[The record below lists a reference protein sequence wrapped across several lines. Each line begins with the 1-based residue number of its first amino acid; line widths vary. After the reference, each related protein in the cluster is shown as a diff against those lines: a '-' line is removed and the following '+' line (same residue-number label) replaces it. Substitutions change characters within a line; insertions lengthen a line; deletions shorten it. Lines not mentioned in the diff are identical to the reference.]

1 VNLRVTETK
10 KKTMYEFH
18 KVKIKK
24 IQQETAN
31 AVIWTLDIP
40 VYYKPTFIWQAGQHL
55 TFKKEVNGEEIRRSY
70 SIFNPANSD
79 DIKVLIK
86 KVDDGQF
93 SEPAQS
99 QYKVGDTVEV
109 MAPTGHFVMV
119 PQDDKNYA
127 MFAAGSGIT
136 PIMGMIHE
144 VLNNSNSHINLYY
157 GNSTVESTLLKTQLA
172 DFKDQY
178 PSRLSISYFLS
189 QEPIDVELY
198 AGRIDAKK
206 VMKIFN
212 NELDHID
219 IAGYFLCGPGGM
231 IDEVK
236 SVLAE
241 NGVDESIIHSEQF
254 LSDGQV
260 MSEKKKTATLDS
272 GVMVTIDGVTSRY
285 EIKQG
290 EDKTLLDAA
299 LVAKI
304 KMPYS
309 CKAGVCATCRC
320 KLVEG
325 EVEMLN
331 NYSLEDWELKK
342 GYILSCQSLPKT
354 KKIVIDYDG

>member
-1 VNLRVTETK
+1 
-10 KKTMYEFH
+10 MYEFH
-18 KVKIKK
+18 KVKIKD
-24 IQQETAN
+24 IQQETAD

-40 VYYKPTFIWQAGQHL
+40 VYFKPTFIWQAGQHL
-55 TFKKEVNGEEIRRSY
+55 TFKKEINGEEIRRSY

-86 KVDDGQF
+86 KVDDGLF

-99 QYKVGDTVEV
+99 EYKVGDAVEV

-119 PQDDKNYA
+119 PQDDKTYA

-136 PIMGMIHE
+136 PIMGMIYE

-172 DFKDQY
+172 DLKDQY
-178 PSRLSISYFLS
+178 PERLSISYFLS

-198 AGRIDAKK
+198 AGRIDAGK
-206 VMKIFN
+206 VTKIFN
-212 NELDHID
+212 NELKALD

-241 NGVDESIIHSEQF
+241 KGVDDKIIHSEQF
-254 LSDGQV
+254 LSEGQV

-299 LVAKI
+299 LDAKI

-325 EVEMLN
+325 EVDMQN
-331 NYSLEDWELKK
+331 NYSLEDWELEK
-342 GYILSCQSLPKT
+342 GYILTCQSLPKT

>member
-1 VNLRVTETK
+1 
-10 KKTMYEFH
+10 MYEFH
-18 KVKIKK
+18 KVTIKN
-24 IQQETAN
+24 IQQETSD

-40 VYYKPTFIWQAGQHL
+40 VYFKPTFIWQAGQHL
-55 TFKKEVNGEEIRRSY
+55 TFRKEVNGEEIRRSY
-70 SIFNPANSD
+70 SIFNPPNNSIKGD

-86 KVDDGQF
+86 KVDGGLF

-99 QYKVGDTVEV
+99 EYQIGDTVEI
-109 MAPTGHFVMV
+109 MAPTGNFIMV
-119 PQDDKNYA
+119 PQDDKTYA
-127 MFAAGSGIT
+127 LFAAGSGIT
-136 PIMGMIHE
+136 PIMGMIYE
-144 VLNNSNSHINLYY
+144 VMKNSNSHINLYY
-157 GNSTVESTLLKTQLA
+157 GNSTVASTLLKTELA
-172 DFKDQY
+172 DLKDQY
-178 PSRLSISYFLS
+178 PDRLSISYFLS

-198 AGRIDAKK
+198 AGRINADK
-206 VMKIFN
+206 VARIFN
-212 NELDHID
+212 NQLEQLD

-236 SVLAE
+236 SVLA
-241 NGVDESIIHSEQF
+241 NKGVDKAIVHSEQF
-254 LSDGQV
+254 LSEGQV

-285 EIKQG
+285 EIKEG

-299 LVAKI
+299 LDAKI

-320 KLVEG
+320 KLIEG

-331 NYSLEDWELKK
+331 NYSLEEWELEK

-354 KKIVIDYDG
+354 KKITLDYDS

>member
-1 VNLRVTETK
+1 
-10 KKTMYEFH
+10 MYEFH
-18 KVKIKK
+18 KVKIKD
-24 IQQETAN
+24 IQQETSD

-40 VYYKPTFIWQAGQHL
+40 VYFKPTFIWQAGQHL

-70 SIFNPANSD
+70 SIVNPANSD

-86 KVDDGQF
+86 KVEEGQF
-93 SEPAQS
+93 SVPAQTE
-99 QYKVGDTVEV
+99 YKVGDTVEV

-119 PQDDKNYA
+119 PQDDKTYA

-136 PIMGMIHE
+136 PILGMIYE
-144 VLNNSNSHINLYY
+144 VMNNSNSHINLYY
-157 GNSTVESTLLKTQLA
+157 GNSTVESTLMKTQLA
-172 DFKDQY
+172 DLKDQY
-178 PSRLSISYFLS
+178 PERLSISYFLS

-198 AGRIDAKK
+198 AGRINAEKVAK
-206 VMKIFN
+206 IYN
-212 NELDHID
+212 NELEALD
-219 IAGYFLCGPGGM
+219 IAGYYLCGPGGM

-236 SVLAE
+236 SVLAKK
-241 NGVDESIIHSEQF
+241 GVNDKIIHSEQF
-254 LSDGQV
+254 LSEGQV

-299 LVAKI
+299 LDAKI

-325 EVEMLN
+325 EVDMQN
-331 NYSLEDWELKK
+331 NYSLENWELEK

>member
-1 VNLRVTETK
+1 
-10 KKTMYEFH
+10 MYEFH
-18 KVKIKK
+18 KVKIKN
-24 IQQETAN
+24 IQQETN
-31 AVIWTLDIP
+31 DAVIWTLDIP
-40 VYYKPTFIWQAGQHL
+40 VYYQPTFIWQAGQHL
-55 TFKKEVNGEEIRRSY
+55 TFKKNVNGEEIRRSY
-70 SIFNPANSD
+70 SIFNPSNSD

-86 KVDDGQF
+86 KVDGGLF
-93 SEPAQS
+93 SQAAQS
-99 QYKVGDTVEV
+99 EYKVGDTLEV

-136 PIMGMIHE
+136 PVLGMIYE
-144 VLNNSNSHINLYY
+144 VLHHSNSHINLYY
-157 GNSTVESTLLKTQLA
+157 GNSTVQSTLLKSQLA
-172 DFKDQY
+172 DLKDQY
-178 PSRLSISYFLS
+178 PERLSISYFLS
-189 QEPIDVELY
+189 QEPIDVALY
-198 AGRIDAKK
+198 SGRINTDKVITIFKK
-206 VMKIFN
+206 
-212 NELDHID
+212 ELQQLD
-219 IAGYFLCGPGGM
+219 IAGYYLCGPGGM

-236 SVLAE
+236 AVLTE
-241 NGVDESIIHSEQF
+241 NGVDKTIIHSEQF
-254 LSDGQV
+254 LSEGQV

-299 LVAKI
+299 LDSKI

-320 KLVEG
+320 KLAEG

-331 NYSLEDWELKK
+331 NYSLEDWELEK

>member
-1 VNLRVTETK
+1 
-10 KKTMYEFH
+10 MYEFH
-18 KVKIKK
+18 KVKIKN
-24 IQQETAN
+24 IQQETTD

-40 VYYKPTFIWQAGQHL
+40 VYFKSTFIWQAGQHL
-55 TFKKEVNGEEIRRSY
+55 TFRKEVNGEEIRRSY

-79 DIKVLIK
+79 DIQVLIK
-86 KVDDGQF
+86 RVEGGLF
-93 SEPAQS
+93 SQPAQS
-99 QYKVGDTVEV
+99 EYKVGDSVEV
-109 MAPTGHFVMV
+109 MAPTGYFVMV

-144 VLNNSNSHINLYY
+144 VMSNSNSHINLYY
-157 GNSTVESTLLKTQLA
+157 SNSTVESTLLKTQLA
-172 DFKDQY
+172 DLKDQY
-178 PSRLSISYFLS
+178 PERLSIGYFLS

-198 AGRIDAKK
+198 SGRINADK
-206 VMKIFN
+206 VKIIYN
-212 NELDHID
+212 NELKSLD

-236 SVLAE
+236 AVLAE
-241 NGVDESIIHSEQF
+241 KGVDKKIIHSEQF
-254 LSDGQV
+254 LSQGQV

-299 LVAKI
+299 LDAKI

-325 EVEMLN
+325 KIEMLN
-331 NYSLEDWELKK
+331 NYSLEDWELEK

>member
-1 VNLRVTETK
+1 
-10 KKTMYEFH
+10 MYEFH
-18 KVKIKK
+18 KVKIKD
-24 IQQETAN
+24 IQQETSD

-40 VYYKPTFIWQAGQHL
+40 VYFKPTFIWQAGQHL
-55 TFKKEVNGEEIRRSY
+55 TFKKEVNGKEIRRSY

-86 KVDDGQF
+86 RVDEGQF
-93 SEPAQS
+93 SVPAQNEY
-99 QYKVGDTVEV
+99 QIGDTVEV

-136 PIMGMIHE
+136 PVLGMIYE
-144 VLNNSNSHINLYY
+144 VMNNSNSHINLYY
-157 GNSTVESTLLKTQLA
+157 GNSTVESTLMKMQLT
-172 DFKDQY
+172 DLKDQY
-178 PSRLSISYFLS
+178 PERLSVSYFLS

-198 AGRIDAKK
+198 SGRIDAGK
-206 VMKIFN
+206 VTKIFN
-212 NELDHID
+212 KELKALD
-219 IAGYFLCGPGGM
+219 IAGYYLCGPGGM

-241 NGVDESIIHSEQF
+241 KGIDDKIIHSEQF
-254 LSDGQV
+254 LSEGQV
-260 MSEKKKTATLDS
+260 MSEKKKTALLDS
-272 GVMVTIDGVTSRY
+272 GVMVTIDGVTSRF

-299 LVAKI
+299 LDAKI

-325 EVEMLN
+325 EVDMLN
-331 NYSLEDWELKK
+331 NYSLEDWELEK
-342 GYILSCQSLPKT
+342 GYILTCQSLPKT

>member
-1 VNLRVTETK
+1 
-10 KKTMYEFH
+10 MYEFH
-18 KVKIKK
+18 KVKLKD
-24 IQQETAN
+24 IQQETSN

-40 VYYKPTFIWQAGQHL
+40 VYFKPTFIWQAGQHL

-70 SIFNPANSD
+70 SIVNPTNSE
-79 DIKVLIK
+79 DIQVLIK
-86 KVDDGQF
+86 KVEGGLF
-93 SEPAQS
+93 SEPAQTD
-99 QYKVGDTVEV
+99 YKIGESVEV

-119 PQDDKNYA
+119 PQDDKTYV

-136 PIMGMIHE
+136 PVLGMIYE
-144 VLNNSNSHINLYY
+144 VLLNSNSQINLYY

-172 DFKDQY
+172 DLKDQY
-178 PSRLSISYFLS
+178 PNRLSISYFLS

-198 AGRIDAKK
+198 AGRINADK
-206 VMKIFN
+206 VIKIFN
-212 NELDHID
+212 NELQHLD
-219 IAGYFLCGPGGM
+219 IASYYLCGPGGM
-231 IDEVK
+231 IDEVT
-236 SVLAE
+236 SVLLE
-241 NGVDESIIHSEQF
+241 KGVDKQNIHSEQF
-254 LSDGQV
+254 LSEGQV
-260 MSEKKKTATLDS
+260 MSEKKKTSKLDS

-290 EDKTLLDAA
+290 EEKSLLDAA
-299 LVAKI
+299 LDAKI

-342 GYILSCQSLPKT
+342 GYILSCQSIPKT
-354 KKIVIDYDG
+354 KKIVLDYDA